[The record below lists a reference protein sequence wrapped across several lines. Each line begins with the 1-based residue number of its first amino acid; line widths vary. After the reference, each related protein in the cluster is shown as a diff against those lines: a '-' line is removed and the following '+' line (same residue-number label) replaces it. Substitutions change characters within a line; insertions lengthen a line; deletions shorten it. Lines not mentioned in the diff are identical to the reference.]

1 MMIASGLR
9 VAGLQIQSVDSSSS
23 TCLLAS
29 ETPEDRQDEWNV
41 GVASVVRWGQAPLRD
56 H

>member
-1 MMIASGLR
+1 MIASGLR

-41 GVASVVRWGQAPLRD
+41 RGSECGALEASSP
-56 H
+56 